1 MMKKVFL
8 LDEIDCANCAAKLE
22 ESLKKIDKCQN
33 ASVNF
38 LTQKMTLEAEEADMD
53 AVVKEALKVCKKAEP
68 DMEVK
73 EK

>member
-1 MMKKVFL
+1 MKKIFL

-22 ESLKKIDKCQN
+22 ESIKKVDKCQN

-38 LTQKMTLEAEEADMD
+38 LTQKMTIEAEEADMA
-53 AVVKEALKVCKKAEP
+53 AVVKEVIKICKKMEP
-68 DMEVK
+68 DMDVK